1 MRAGGGKQKGAAFER
16 SVCRHLSL
24 WITEGK
30 KEDVF
35 WRSAMSGG
43 RATLLHRK
51 GKAAQ
56 NSAGDITATGEEGHT
71 LTDQFY
77 IECKCYRDLNI
88 LPFFF
93 GNDQGALCKFWAAT
107 ILEASK
113 HKKLPL
119 LIAKQ
124 NSVPPFVVLSWVG
137 SGQILPLGTA
147 GGQAKKL
154 RAESALRGP
163 RFAFLPPAGVSLYWF
178 GDLFPI
184 KGATQ

>member
-1 MRAGGGKQKGAAFER
+1 MVNGKQKGAAFER

-24 WITEGK
+24 WITKGK

-124 NSVPPFVVLSWVG
+124 NSVPPFVVLSALSARSFFACPPAVPRG
-137 SGQILPLGTA
+137 RICPLPT
-147 GGQAKKL
+147 Q
-154 RAESALRGP
+154 GP

>member
-24 WITEGK
+24 WITKGK

-124 NSVPPFVVLSWVG
+124 NSVPPFVVLSAL
-137 SGQILPLGTA
+137 SPLPT
-147 GGQAKKL
+147 Q
-154 RAESALRGP
+154 GP

-178 GDLFPI
+178 GDLFPL
-184 KGATQ
+184 TSSPP